1 MNFIK
6 SQIFFSTTIYFFCA
20 LEIPID
26 QRQLLSA
33 LRPLLIQYNTYA
45 DQGNFPAALATF
57 EQIYSYLQVM
67 PQYITDPQ
75 SRQFFIDNYLVK
87 SQKILFDLRNGRGLN
102 EGKGLLSPLLSFVG
116 NFLNGAVGA
125 VSADLN
131 GLFKGLST
139 AVGLL
144 AKGDI
149 IGAATHGIGDI
160 ISGKVNA
167 VKSILGIF
175 G

>member
-1 MNFIK
+1 
-6 SQIFFSTTIYFFCA
+6 
-20 LEIPID
+20 
-26 QRQLLSA
+26 
-33 LRPLLIQYNTYA
+33 
-45 DQGNFPAALATF
+45 
-57 EQIYSYLQVM
+57 M

-75 SRQFFIDNYLVK
+75 SRKFFIDNYLVK

-131 GLFKGLST
+131 GLFKGLGT
-139 AVGLL
+139 AVSRL

-149 IGAATHGIGDI
+149 VGAVTLGLGDI
-160 ISGKVNA
+160 IGGKVNA
-167 VKSILGIF
+167 IKSLLGIF